1 MKGIH
6 DSLLLVAAFVCCII
20 IPPSAQAQSAGSN
33 TVTPG
38 SIDTGST
45 IRRHGDVQNIGN
57 RNITRRIWGVL
68 PNLVSP
74 EKEITLGQQ
83 MATELE
89 QTVKLL
95 KAPIITVYID
105 RLGQDLIRHSDAK
118 VPFHI
123 KVVDS
128 DDADVSALPGG
139 FLYVNKGLILEAE
152 SEAELA
158 GAMVHAIAHVCAR
171 HATEL
176 QSKMEYLQLSTSTL
190 SAGAPLSLP
199 AINHSFD
206 SGLGIKP
213 ELVGMARNCERD
225 ADQLGIQYLWNTGYD
240 PNAVVSLLEKMQ
252 VRGKTNSGHSA
263 AFLRAY
269 PSADRIPQ
277 CLEEQRALPKKDS
290 YITSSPEF
298 GRVKARLLAER

>member
-1 MKGIH
+1 MKNLPLI
-6 DSLLLVAAFVCCII
+6 AFVCSIM
-20 IPPSAQAQSAGSN
+20 IPFSVQGQSANLGSS
-33 TVTPG
+33 G
-38 SIDTGST
+38 L
-45 IRRHGDVQNIGN
+45 RHGDVQNIG
-57 RNITRRIWGVL
+57 TRTVSGRIFGVL
-68 PNLVSP
+68 PNRVSL
-74 EKEITLGQQ
+74 EEERVLGQQ
-83 MATELE
+83 MATKFE
-89 QTVKLL
+89 QTSKLL
-95 KAPIITVYID
+95 KDPVITEYIN
-105 RLGQDLIRHSDAK
+105 RLGQNLVRHSDAK
-118 VPFHI
+118 VPFRV
-123 KVVDS
+123 KVVDA
-128 DDADVSALPGG
+128 DAADVLALPGG
-139 FLYVNKGLILEAE
+139 FLYVSKGLILEAE

-158 GAMVHAIAHVCAR
+158 GAMAHAIAHVCAR

-240 PNAVVSLLEKMQ
+240 PNAVASLLEKMQ
-252 VRGKTNSGHSA
+252 VREKTNSGRSA

-277 CLEEQRALPKKDS
+277 CMEEQRALPKKDF
-290 YITSSPEF
+290 YLTSSLEF
-298 GRVKARLLAER
+298 SRVKARMLAER